1 MPDSILGRW
10 LDRFYSG
17 ADKEQAMCGVSQL
30 SAGQLSQARHR
41 ALYKA

>member
-10 LDRFYSG
+10 LAPFYSATDRG
-17 ADKEQAMCGVSQL
+17 QAMCGVSQL
-30 SAGQLSQARHR
+30 SAGQLSQASHR